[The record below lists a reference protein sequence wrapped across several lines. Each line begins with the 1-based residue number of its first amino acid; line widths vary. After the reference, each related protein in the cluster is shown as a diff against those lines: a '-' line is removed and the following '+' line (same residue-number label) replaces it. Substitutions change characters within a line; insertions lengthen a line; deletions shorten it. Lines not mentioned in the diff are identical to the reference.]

1 MEAALK
7 VGTPAPEFELNSTP
21 DQRVKRSDFRG
32 QRVILTFY
40 PADWSPVCGD
50 QLALYNE
57 LRDEFSRHKAIC
69 IGISVDGVS
78 LAKPVDQNDHVLGPI
93 DAPVTLVEYGDFQ
106 CPHCRA
112 AHFYLKNVL
121 ATMGDGVRFVF
132 RHMPLTQVHPMAQ
145 PAAEA
150 AEAAGA
156 QGKFWPMHDLI
167 YANQDLL
174 SPALLARL
182 GQRLGLDMQRFI
194 DGLQSHQFLPK
205 VKDDFMS
212 AVRSGAAGTP
222 SFFING
228 EPYEGSFDDEAL
240 IEALRFAAQ
249 AGAAHATKARHAARP
264 RAH

>member
-1 MEAALK
+1 M
-7 VGTPAPEFELNSTP
+7 
-21 DQRVKRSDFRG
+21 
-32 QRVILTFY
+32 
-40 PADWSPVCGD
+40 
-50 QLALYNE
+50 
-57 LRDEFSRHKAIC
+57 
-69 IGISVDGVS
+69 S
-78 LAKPVDQNDHVLGPI
+78 LAKPIGETDHVLGPA

-121 ATMGDGVRFVF
+121 ATMGDDMRFVF

-167 YANQDLL
+167 YENQDLL
-174 SPALLARL
+174 SPALLTRL
-182 GQRLGLDMQRFI
+182 GQRLGLDMQRFS
-194 DGLQSHQFLPK
+194 DDVASHRFLPK
-205 VKDDFMS
+205 VKEDFMS

-228 EPYEGSFDDEAL
+228 EPYEGGFDDESL
-240 IEALRFAAQ
+240 IDALRFAAQ
-249 AGAAHATKARHAARP
+249 ARAPQPTKGHHAPRP

>member
-1 MEAALK
+1 M
-7 VGTPAPEFELNSTP
+7 
-21 DQRVKRSDFRG
+21 
-32 QRVILTFY
+32 
-40 PADWSPVCGD
+40 
-50 QLALYNE
+50 
-57 LRDEFSRHKAIC
+57 
-69 IGISVDGVS
+69 S
-78 LAKPVDQNDHVLGPI
+78 LAKPVDQTDHVLGPE

-121 ATMGDGVRFVF
+121 AAMGDDVRFVF
-132 RHMPLTQVHPMAQ
+132 RHMPLTQIHPMAQ

-156 QGKFWPMHDLI
+156 QGKFWPMHDAI
-167 YANQDLL
+167 YENQDLL
-174 SPALLARL
+174 SPALLTRL

-194 DGLQSHQFLPK
+194 DDVQSHRLLPR
-205 VKDDFMS
+205 VKEDFMS

-249 AGAAHATKARHAARP
+249 ARAPHVTKGHQAPRP

>member
-1 MEAALK
+1 M
-7 VGTPAPEFELNSTP
+7 
-21 DQRVKRSDFRG
+21 
-32 QRVILTFY
+32 
-40 PADWSPVCGD
+40 
-50 QLALYNE
+50 
-57 LRDEFSRHKAIC
+57 
-69 IGISVDGVS
+69 S
-78 LAKPVDQNDHVLGPI
+78 LAKPVDDTDHVLGPA

-121 ATMGDGVRFVF
+121 ATMGDDLRFVF
-132 RHMPLTQVHPMAQ
+132 RNMPLTQVHPMAQ

-156 QGKFWPMHDLI
+156 QGQFWPMHDAI
-167 YANQDLL
+167 YEHQDML

-182 GQRLGLDMQRFI
+182 GQRLGLDMQRFT
-194 DGLQSHQFLPK
+194 DDMASHRFLPK
-205 VKDDFMS
+205 VKEDFMS

-228 EPYEGSFDDEAL
+228 EPYEGAFDDESL
-240 IEALRFAAQ
+240 IDALRFAAQ
-249 AGAAHATKARHAARP
+249 ARAPHVTKGHHAPRP

>member
-1 MEAALK
+1 M
-7 VGTPAPEFELNSTP
+7 
-21 DQRVKRSDFRG
+21 
-32 QRVILTFY
+32 
-40 PADWSPVCGD
+40 
-50 QLALYNE
+50 
-57 LRDEFSRHKAIC
+57 
-69 IGISVDGVS
+69 S
-78 LAKPVDQNDHVLGPI
+78 LAKPVDQNDHALGPS

-121 ATMGDGVRFVF
+121 ATMGDDLRFVF
-132 RHMPLTQVHPMAQ
+132 RHMPLAQIHPMAQ

-167 YANQDLL
+167 YENQDLL

-194 DGLQSHQFLPK
+194 DDVQSRRFLPK
-205 VKDDFMS
+205 VKEDFMS

-228 EPYEGSFDDEAL
+228 EPYEGSYDDEAL

-249 AGAAHATKARHAARP
+249 ATHAAPAARGHHAARP

>member
-1 MEAALK
+1 M
-7 VGTPAPEFELNSTP
+7 
-21 DQRVKRSDFRG
+21 
-32 QRVILTFY
+32 
-40 PADWSPVCGD
+40 
-50 QLALYNE
+50 
-57 LRDEFSRHKAIC
+57 
-69 IGISVDGVS
+69 S
-78 LAKPVDQNDHVLGPI
+78 LAKPIDESDHVLGPA

-106 CPHCRA
+106 CPHCRT

-121 ATMGDGVRFVF
+121 ATMGDDMRFAF

-167 YANQDLL
+167 YENQDLL
-174 SPALLARL
+174 GPALLTRL
-182 GQRLGLDMQRFI
+182 GQRLGLDMQRFT
-194 DGLQSHQFLPK
+194 DDMASHRFLPK
-205 VKDDFMS
+205 VKEDFMS

-228 EPYEGSFDDEAL
+228 EPYEGGFDDESL
-240 IEALRFAAQ
+240 IDALRFAAQ
-249 AGAAHATKARHAARP
+249 AGGAHVRKGHQAPRP